1 MAKSKL
7 CQSKLYIFIEKAW
20 SEVSTAH
27 LFHFNKFQDE
37 IQTEID
43 ANVNAKQSLDEITQ
57 EVNNMKS
64 ELTKNPDTGDPVSDG
79 DGNGNGGGGGGAAA
93 GGNSQRAALGEIAK
107 IKQIAEI
114 LENIVLPTIVDTAQ
128 AAGSPADHQSDPIKI
143 IPKGLK
149 LLQHHSAITSNI
161 DDGNQAAT
169 NQKPNPQSV
178 DNWYHSKCTI

>member
-1 MAKSKL
+1 
-7 CQSKLYIFIEKAW
+7 
-20 SEVSTAH
+20 
-27 LFHFNKFQDE
+27 
-37 IQTEID
+37 
-43 ANVNAKQSLDEITQ
+43 
-57 EVNNMKS
+57 MKS

-79 DGNGNGGGGGGAAA
+79 DGNGGGGGAA

-114 LENIVLPTIVDTAQ
+114 LENIVLPTIVDSAQ
-128 AAGSPADHQSDPIKI
+128 ANKAAGSPVDHQSDPIKI

-161 DDGNQAAT
+161 DDGSQAAT

-178 DNWYHSKCTI
+178 DN